1 MDQSR
6 NSFDKEQLQ
15 QCVQPPERG
24 AGAVARLRSRRGKL
38 EQELHQPVL
47 AGSCTPLTQLSGCSA
62 WEQQQQQGLEGT
74 SLCSWDLWES
84 FGNWCTRGEVPGEQ
98 HPTSRGSVTRKQT
111 QIFSPRPPEGVSPR
125 LHTPSWSCAQGRQ
138 KWDIHFCTTDLVLLD
153 SQQLNRCPEHRSDS
167 PQCMQSGYST
177 KRGCW

>member
-47 AGSCTPLTQLSGCSA
+47 AGSCTPLTQLSGRSA

-111 QIFSPRPPEGVSPR
+111 QIFSPCPPEGVSPC
-125 LHTPSWSCAQGRQ
+125 LQIPSRSCAMHCAVLRGGRNGILISLPLI
-138 KWDIHFCTTDLVLLD
+138 WFCW
-153 SQQLNRCPEHRSDS
+153 SRS
-167 PQCMQSGYST
+167 
-177 KRGCW
+177 K

>member
-1 MDQSR
+1 MAVWTKAETPLTRSSSSSACSPQ
-6 NSFDKEQLQ
+6 NVGQEQLHG
-15 QCVQPPERG
+15 CDH
-24 AGAVARLRSRRGKL
+24 LGKL

-47 AGSCTPLTQLSGCSA
+47 AGSCTPLTQLSGRSA

-111 QIFSPRPPEGVSPR
+111 QIFSPCPPEGVSPR
-125 LHTPSWSCAQGRQ
+125 LQIPSRSCAMHCAVLRGGRNGILISLPLI
-138 KWDIHFCTTDLVLLD
+138 WFCW
-153 SQQLNRCPEHRSDS
+153 SRS
-167 PQCMQSGYST
+167 
-177 KRGCW
+177 K